1 MDSTFDKLF
10 YNKGLY
16 IGGVDETGVTD
27 IAGPLVAA
35 CVVLPRFDLH
45 RDDLRI
51 FEVSDSKETP
61 EKYRRKYAEIVW
73 ESAIAIGIG
82 EATPGEVDCLGR
94 NRAVALAMF
103 RSVMACKKVS
113 DKSKLVPNFLMVD
126 GDKQIPTKI
135 KQRCIRSGD
144 RKSLC
149 IAAASIVAKV
159 YRDNIMIKYHEKYP
173 WYEWDRNK
181 GYPCENQFRGLDK
194 HGIKLGIHRYR
205 MWPIAYG
212 PRDDRGGKSPI
223 DWNARRENWRNVT
236 YRMSIKALEDA
247 ACTKKSS
254 DQHSI
259 SLNDLITGT
268 EV

>member
-10 YNKGLY
+10 YNRGLY

-51 FEVSDSKETP
+51 FGVNDSKDIP
-61 EKYRRKYAEIVW
+61 ERFRKKYAEIIW
-73 ESAIAIGIG
+73 ETAIAIGIG
-82 EATPGEVDCLGR
+82 EATPSEIDCLGR
-94 NRAVALAMF
+94 NRANALAMF
-103 RSVMACKKVS
+103 RSVMACKRVS
-113 DKSKLVPNFLMVD
+113 DKSKLIPNFLMVD
-126 GDKQIPTKI
+126 GNKTIPTKI
-135 KQRCIRSGD
+135 KQECVRGGD

-149 IAAASIVAKV
+149 IASASVVAKV

-173 WYEWDRNK
+173 WYDWERNK
-181 GYPCENQFRGLDK
+181 GYPCKNQYVGLDN
-194 HGIKLGIHRYR
+194 HGIKLGIHRCR
-205 MWPIAYG
+205 VWPISSS
-212 PRDDRGGKSPI
+212 PLDKLSKSI
-223 DWNARRENWRNVT
+223 DWKARREGWRNVT
-236 YRMSIKALEDA
+236 YRLSIKALEDA
-247 ACTKKSS
+247 ACTKKNS

-259 SLNDLITGT
+259 SLNDLITET